1 MKTES
6 SKWGLMQLLLKKL
19 TPSKHSLKDLAFLK
33 YIGSSFLIN
42 FIRFTYRRTIK
53 KILISGS
60 WDFPMCT
67 VHCCSHGK
75 ILILTKILTNMLG
88 EAFFKEKIYLQVIY
102 VNIYTHREYKDF
114 SLWLDYRKFGAKY
127 CYLFFKSGGG
137 CAVALREQR
146 GWRRGL
152 WRG

>member
-67 VHCCSHGK
+67 AHCCSHGK

-88 EAFFKEKIYLQVIY
+88 EAFLKKKYIFKWYMLIYTPTENIRTSVCGLITENLGLNIVIY
-102 VNIYTHREYKDF
+102 F
-114 SLWLDYRKFGAKY
+114 
-127 CYLFFKSGGG
+127 
-137 CAVALREQR
+137 LRVEEDVQ
-146 GWRRGL
+146 
-152 WRG
+152 